1 MRWDFTT
8 LFGILGGVLV
18 LLLALLAGG
27 NVAGY
32 VDVASFL
39 LVVTG
44 SPFIVLARFR
54 FRDSVQ
60 ALKDLRRTVR
70 NVIPDVTLLI
80 DDLATMAE
88 QARKGGLLA
97 LENIVAGDPFLQRG
111 VGYIVDGHDVES
123 VRQLLQK
130 ELLTQHTSRL
140 RSVQVFRAWGDVAPA
155 VGMIGTLVG
164 LVAMLANLDDPAAIG
179 PGMAIALLTTLYGAL
194 IAQFIAL
201 PIADKLEQVLQQEKR
216 LRHLM
221 IDGLQGIQNGVNPRM
236 LSTQLQAYQESIGNG

>member
-8 LFGILGGVLV
+8 VLGILAGVVV

-27 NVAGY
+27 NLAGY
-32 VDVASFL
+32 IDVPSFL

-54 FRDSVQ
+54 MRDSIQ
-60 ALKDLRRTVR
+60 AMKDLKRIVQTV
-70 NVIPDVTLLI
+70 VPDPFQLI
-80 DDLATMAE
+80 ADIASMAE

-97 LENIVAGDPFLQRG
+97 LESAAVSDLFLQRG
-111 VGYIVDGHDVES
+111 VDFIVDGHDAES

-130 ELLTQHTSRL
+130 ELMTRHSRHF
-140 RSVQVFRAWGDVAPA
+140 RSVQVFRSWGDVAPA

-164 LVAMLANLDDPAAIG
+164 LVAMLANLDDPSAIG

-201 PIADKLEQVLQQEKR
+201 PIADKLEQVVQQEKR
-216 LRHLM
+216 LRYMM
-221 IDGLQGIQNGVNPRM
+221 IDGLQGIQNGVNPR
-236 LSTQLQAYQESIGNG
+236 LLTTQLQSYMEDQHG